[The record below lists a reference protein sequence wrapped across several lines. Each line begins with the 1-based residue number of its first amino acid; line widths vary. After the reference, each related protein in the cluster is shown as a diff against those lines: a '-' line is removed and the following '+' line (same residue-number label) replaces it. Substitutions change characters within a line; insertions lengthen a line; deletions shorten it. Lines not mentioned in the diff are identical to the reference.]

1 MYLEVLASF
10 RGDPTLE
17 ADVDLIESDDDE
29 FPTIPPADWT
39 TAGATSD
46 SSALNGCLG
55 PSPCLAILK
64 RFRLCVKVSATAAD
78 PDRTLLEFVHAT
90 YQAAAERG
98 KWDRAALEV
107 DPRRWDENQ

>member
-1 MYLEVLASF
+1 MTNSLPSRPV
-10 RGDPTLE
+10 
-17 ADVDLIESDDDE
+17 
-29 FPTIPPADWT
+29 DWT

-64 RFRLCVKVSATAAD
+64 RFRLCAKVSATAAD

-107 DPRRWDENQ
+107 DPRWWDENQ